1 MKDNKDPNY
10 VVKVEKAIAEKY
22 GEETVVNPKSLWS
35 TEKEE
40 NYLAQLKEA
49 DDKRR
54 NLQEKSQKIEVNGV
68 LISKKLLN
76 KDSNRTCPIC
86 DTYSF
91 KIRDDVYMNK
101 YECCYRCYIQW
112 IEGREQRWTEGWRP
126 EKKKKS

>member
-1 MKDNKDPNY
+1 MKDSKDSNY

>member
-10 VVKVEKAIAEKY
+10 VIKVEKAIAEKY
-22 GEETVVNPKSLWS
+22 GEEAIVNPKSLWS

-54 NLQEKSQKIEVNGV
+54 DLQEKSQKIEVNGV

-76 KDSNRTCPIC
+76 KDSNRTCPVC

>member
-1 MKDNKDPNY
+1 MKDSKDPNY